1 MNHHLYGP
9 VFGSGR
15 ISGTRG
21 TRGTRFEGLKMFGQ
35 VRFRVID
42 YEVFKIVI
50 E

>member
-21 TRGTRFEGLKMFGQ
+21 TRFEGLKMFGQ
-35 VRFRVID
+35 VRFRAN
-42 YEVFKIVI
+42 EVFKIVI